1 MTGVERMSPETFQQ
15 IESLV
20 LNVTLVGL
28 FLLMGYAV
36 HDVMKKNDVPKI
48 GRFVAYGVL
57 GLGTLGFLA
66 KGIIQVFYISSGV

>member
-1 MTGVERMSPETFQQ
+1 MSPETFQQ
-15 IESLV
+15 LESIV

-28 FLLMGYAV
+28 FIFMTYAI
-36 HDVMKKNDVPKI
+36 HDVMKKNNVPKM

-57 GLGTLGFLA
+57 GLGGLGFVA